1 MSVKSQKGMLFN
13 RSKRKIND
21 KLFLETQNENNII
34 KKDIYQKKENDSSKC
49 KTHRPYIPTFNKVR
63 NKIDKSIQNGNRKN
77 DNIKNDKI
85 FVNRRYKFINQSQDT
100 ERERDKIQKIKISD
114 LNSTYDALKKYI
126 QNSTNQKNKYET
138 IEYPNVNKSS
148 NANDNIDI
156 NYYGNAYKR
165 RLKYWSSKSSS
176 RDNKS
181 NESNERNKIST
192 YTRIKNLKEDLK
204 SNINDAKN
212 IICKLDLC
220 FISKKYIKLKLFP
233 INDVC
238 FISKNIVKPLVLP
251 NLDLCFI
258 SKFCIISK
266 ILPINDN
273 LFISKKIIKV
283 KQMPLLNNHFI
294 SKKIILSTFNISNY
308 NKKRNLSEDKNRKHN
323 ILEVINK
330 KLPINNISFISKK
343 IYIPNQIPILPF
355 SFISKNIIKCLKIP
369 KLHLSFISKIYKE
382 EIIYKI
388 PEKNLSFITKER
400 IRFIQKP
407 ISNNC
412 YVSKKLIQVFDK
424 SILNSSNITK
434 DLIDTIKKPK
444 IENCYFSKYQ
454 IQIYKKPLLNNEF
467 LSKDYIY
474 QTKIIPLI
482 KQCFISKKFKISG
495 YKKPIIKESFITK
508 IINKNNISI
517 KRPLINNCEIT
528 KKIIKNKKRH
538 SSNFSS
544 LSLNENLIL
553 EEEKITNYSIKDN
566 NIINTPIKI
575 NNEDFELKSSNYK
588 DKITTSINSQISK
601 NSDKNIFNFG
611 SIENDILTDFAEIE
625 KKSYKKH
632 PKLETNLRQRRKIE
646 KEIEIQFD
654 DFGRIKE
661 IDNSN
666 IKNKNDD
673 SLEKKSNNSKNLND
687 IISNNSSQKNLFSLN
702 KSNNN
707 SNKVST
713 YKKEK
718 MSKSQQLNSKND
730 SNQKSIIPNLS
741 LKIPNFKF
749 DKNMLIDLKNELNRR
764 KKEKKIIKDFQ
775 YSNIRKAT
783 QKLNEVL
790 LGKSCDKKN
799 NNIGIN
805 KINVKKIKKKKNSGQ
820 ISVRQNNRYL
830 HILEQEDKINKL
842 NNIEKILDNKLD
854 LSQNDNILFT
864 GIKAKTPVK
873 PIIKKIYK
881 NSDKIK
887 RQKKGKKIPIPNYI
901 NLNYILSLQN
911 YPHSLDT
918 YLLNN
923 KVIEHCNNLNNPTFI
938 YSINTLNNQI
948 KSFEKNKIQNPK
960 IDNLKNK
967 INNKEKDNNL
977 YEGLIKSNDNFNISQ
992 WSRKDMS
999 KENELAENYIKELNL
1014 QMQKNSIKHDITS
1027 ILNTLTV
1034 DNFNDVKDKLF
1045 IILNNN
1051 NDNQD
1056 KLIEVILEKCI
1067 IENGYIILYAKLCK
1081 ELIKILNDKN
1091 YLKNKLIEVCK
1102 NSFDKAENE
1111 FNSNINLN
1119 EDQYYH
1125 QKKKILGYINLI
1137 ADLIE
1142 VRILN
1147 QDIGFYYINKL
1158 YDKYTQLNNLNEEN
1172 IKFINLEAIITFLSK
1187 FGKIIIKRNK
1197 NENINKLNNFISEK
1211 ILIIKDNEK
1220 IPNYLKYK
1228 IINLLE
1234 KQNNNWKDTLFEKSI
1249 IPKGKEKII
1258 KNINEDDY
1266 DYNNNNNNK
1275 KINFD
1280 DEDKIKDDLTN
1291 WIKFLN
1297 ENDIITPSKLEE
1309 EILNEY
1315 EWENI
1320 DKLISDNKVEL
1331 VEIIRCFIEVSIDLI
1346 NKKEDVFKANQYIN
1360 SVIEFYSKYL
1370 SKEEIND
1377 FNKKLILIFLEVN
1390 NLVVDNI
1397 FMFEI
1402 LGNLL
1407 FISVLNKLF
1416 NLNDLNVF
1424 INCDELTIKNIC
1436 NVIKFSIQVSG
1447 KNKNKF
1453 INELKLIKL
1462 FSNDK
1467 EKKILNSIINNNV
1480 I

>member
-1 MSVKSQKGMLFN
+1 MSLQSQKGMLFN

-21 KLFLETQNENNII
+21 KLILET
-34 KKDIYQKKENDSSKC
+34 QKKENDPTKC

-63 NKIDKSIQNGNRKN
+63 NRIEKSIISQNENKN
-77 DNIKNDKI
+77 NNINNEKI
-85 FVNRRYKFINQSQDT
+85 YINRRYKLINQSQDS
-100 ERERDKIQKIKISD
+100 ERERDKIQKIKIND

-126 QNSTNQKNKYET
+126 HNYNNKIKNET
-138 IEYPNVNKSS
+138 IDYQNINKSS
-148 NANDNIDI
+148 NGNIDI

-220 FISKKYIKLKLFP
+220 FISKKYIKLKFFP
-233 INDVC
+233 INDNC
-238 FISKNIVKPLVLP
+238 FISKKIVKPLVLP

-258 SKFCIISK
+258 SKLCIISK
-266 ILPINDN
+266 VLPINNN

-308 NKKRNLSEDKNRKHN
+308 NKKRNYSEDKNRKYN
-323 ILEVINK
+323 TLEVIYK
-330 KLPINNISFISKK
+330 KLPINDISFISKM
-343 IYIPNQIPILPF
+343 IYFPKQIPILPF
-355 SFISKNIIKCLKIP
+355 TFITKKVIKCLIIP
-369 KLHLSFISKIYKE
+369 KIDLSFISKLYKK

-388 PEKNLSFITKER
+388 PKKNLLYISKEN
-400 IRFIQKP
+400 IRFKQKP

-412 YVSKKLIQVFDK
+412 YISKELIQVFDK
-424 SILNSSNITK
+424 SIINNSTK
-434 DLIDTIKKPK
+434 DIIDSIKKPK
-444 IENCYFSKYQ
+444 IQNCYFSKCL
-454 IQIYKKPLLNNEF
+454 IKIFKKPLLDNKF
-467 LSKDYIY
+467 LSKDFIC
-474 QTKIIPLI
+474 QTKRIPLI

-508 IINKNNISI
+508 IINKNDIII
-517 KRPLINNCEIT
+517 KRPKINNCQIT
-528 KKIIKNKKRH
+528 KTIIQNKKRH

-553 EEEKITNYSIKDN
+553 EEEKITNNSIKDN
-566 NIINTPIKI
+566 NIIKTPTKI
-575 NNEDFELKSSNYK
+575 NNEDFDFKTSNYK
-588 DKITTSINSQISK
+588 EKITTSINSQVSK

-611 SIENDILTDFAEIE
+611 SIENDILTDFTEIE
-625 KKSYKKH
+625 TKSYKKH
-632 PKLETNLRQRRKIE
+632 PKLETNLRQRREIE
-646 KEIEIQFD
+646 KEIVIQFD

-661 IDNSN
+661 INNSN

-673 SLEKKSNNSKNLND
+673 SIEKQSNNSKNLND
-687 IISNNSSQKNLFSLN
+687 IINSNSSQKNLFSLN
-702 KSNNN
+702 KSNND
-707 SNKVST
+707 SNKVSIN
-713 YKKEK
+713 KKVK

-730 SNQKSIIPNLS
+730 SNKNTIIPNLS
-741 LKIPNFKF
+741 LKIPKFKF

-764 KKEKKIIKDFQ
+764 KKEKRIIKDYQ

-790 LGKSCDKKN
+790 LGKSCDNKKN
-799 NNIGIN
+799 YNKGNN
-805 KINVKKIKKKKNSGQ
+805 KLKIKNTKIKTTSGQ

-830 HILEQEDKINKL
+830 QILEQEDKINKL

-854 LSQNDNILFT
+854 LSQNENILFT
-864 GIKAKTPVK
+864 KTKSKTPVK
-873 PIIKKIYK
+873 PLIKKIYK
-881 NSDKIK
+881 SSDKIK
-887 RQKKGKKIPIPNYI
+887 QNKKQKREKIIPLPNYI
-901 NLNYILSLQN
+901 NLNFILSLKN

-918 YLLNN
+918 YQLTNN
-923 KVIEHCNNLNNPTFI
+923 VIEHCNNLNQPTFI
-938 YSINTLNNQI
+938 YSLNTLNNQI
-948 KSFEKNKIQNPK
+948 KSLEKNKIQSSK

-967 INNKEKDNNL
+967 VNNNKEKDNNS
-977 YEGLIKSNDNFNISQ
+977 YEGLIKSNDNSNINFNYNISQ

-999 KENELAENYIKELNL
+999 KENELAKNFIKELNL
-1014 QMQKNSIKHDITS
+1014 NMEKNSIKHDITS

-1034 DNFNDVKDKLF
+1034 DNFNDVKEKLF
-1045 IILNNN
+1045 NILNNN

-1067 IENGYIILYAKLCK
+1067 IEKGYIILYAKLCK

-1091 YLKNKLIEVCK
+1091 YLKNKLIEACK

-1119 EDQYYH
+1119 EDQFYH
-1125 QKKKILGYINLI
+1125 LKKKILGYINLI
-1137 ADLIE
+1137 AELID
-1142 VRILN
+1142 VKILT
-1147 QDIGFYYINKL
+1147 QEIGFYYINKL
-1158 YDKYTQLNNLNEEN
+1158 YDKYTQLNNSNKEN

-1197 NENINKLNNFISEK
+1197 DDNLIKLNNFISEK
-1211 ILIIKDNEK
+1211 ICIIKDKEK
-1220 IPNYLKYK
+1220 IPNFLKYK

-1234 KQNNNWKDTLFEKSI
+1234 EQKNNWKDTLFEKSI

-1266 DYNNNNNNK
+1266 DYNNNYNK
-1275 KINFD
+1275 KINFE
-1280 DEDKIKDDLTN
+1280 DEDTIKEDLTN

-1297 ENDIITPSKLEE
+1297 ENEIITPSKLEE

-1320 DKLISDNKVEL
+1320 DKLISDDKVEL
-1331 VEIIRCFIEVSIDLI
+1331 VEIIRCYLEVSIDLI

-1377 FNKKLILIFLEVN
+1377 FNKKLILLFLEVN
-1390 NLVVDNI
+1390 NLVVDNN

-1407 FISVLNKLF
+1407 FISIHNNLF
-1416 NLNDLNVF
+1416 KLNDLNVF
-1424 INCDELTIKNIC
+1424 INYDELTLKNIC
-1436 NVIKFSIQVSG
+1436 NVIKFSIQFSG

-1462 FSNDK
+1462 FNNDK
-1467 EKKILNSIINNNV
+1467 EKQLLNSIINDNV
-1480 I
+1480 V